1 MPTASF
7 EGKHLEW
14 AWTSNTTTSI
24 SSDGKPLGSHTVG
37 WKYPIHLNTPT
48 MIGFII
54 GGRVHQKSSARK
66 VTHPDTIPTLG
77 STSFNNNP
85 LYET

>member
-14 AWTSNTTTSI
+14 AWTSSTTSI

-37 WKYPIHLNTPT
+37 
-48 MIGFII
+48 
-54 GGRVHQKSSARK
+54 
-66 VTHPDTIPTLG
+66 
-77 STSFNNNP
+77 
-85 LYET
+85 